1 MSELIKKSTTE
12 QRQNLKGLV
21 EMRVDMIII
30 SMLLID
36 FILNQLTIKQLRVS
50 TYSLKEGVISKKMDL
65 LA

>member
-1 MSELIKKSTTE
+1 VSELIKKSTTE

-36 FILNQLTIKQLRVS
+36 VIVNELNIKQFKVS

-65 LA
+65 LT